1 MQFLFVAE
9 VDNGHFRKKAQL
21 LLQLIFSNLP
31 PKSDYLK
38 SVTIN
43 MNEALN
49 KAKKEA

>member
-9 VDNGHFRKKAQL
+9 VDNGFQKESSIVVTIDFLK
-21 LLQLIFSNLP
+21 STT
-31 PKSDYLK
+31 KSDYLK
-38 SVTIN
+38 SVTFE